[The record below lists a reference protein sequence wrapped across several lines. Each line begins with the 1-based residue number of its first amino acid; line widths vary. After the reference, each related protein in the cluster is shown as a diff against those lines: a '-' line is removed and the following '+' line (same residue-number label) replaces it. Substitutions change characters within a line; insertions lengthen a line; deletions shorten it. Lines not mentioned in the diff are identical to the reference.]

1 MSNGSVESYRLNCAG
16 EMAGPE
22 QPLIVAHRAGNH
34 LDKLAEAFA
43 LGVDYAE
50 TDVWLHRGRLE
61 VRHEKTLGPLP
72 LLYDRGRLFPGWKPR
87 LLLRDVLQAALGQ
100 GKLFLDLKGAEP
112 ALPGAVASAIE
123 QAGAEDIV
131 AFSSP
136 QGKLFLDLKGAEP
149 GLPDAVASAIQQA
162 GAEDIVAFSSPRW
175 AFLDRLAEPLPQT
188 ARFYTISN
196 PERLAELRPRLSRG
210 EVEAVSI
217 HSRMLSAEIVQELK
231 RSGVRTMT
239 TWAVETE
246 AEARRVLDYGATGVT
261 SKNLALLAA
270 IRRGELGEAPS

>member
-1 MSNGSVESYRLNCAG
+1 
-16 EMAGPE
+16 MAAPPT
-22 QPLIVAHRAGNH
+22 PLIVAHRAGNH
-34 LDKLAEAFA
+34 LDELAEAFA
-43 LGVDYAE
+43 FGVDYAE

-72 LLYDRGRLFPGWKPR
+72 FLHDHGRLFPGWKPR

-100 GKLFLDLKGAEP
+100 GR
-112 ALPGAVASAIE
+112 
-123 QAGAEDIV
+123 
-131 AFSSP
+131 
-136 QGKLFLDLKGAEP
+136 LFLDLKGAEP
-149 GLPDAVASAIQQA
+149 GLPGAVVGAIERA

-175 AFLDRLAEPLPQT
+175 AFLDRLADPLPQA

-196 PERLAELRPRLSRG
+196 PERLAELRPRLGRG
-210 EVEAVSI
+210 EIEAVSI

-231 RSGVRTMT
+231 QSGVRTMT

-246 AEARRVLDYGATGVT
+246 ADARRVLDYGATGVT

-270 IRRGELGEAPS
+270 IRRGELSETPS